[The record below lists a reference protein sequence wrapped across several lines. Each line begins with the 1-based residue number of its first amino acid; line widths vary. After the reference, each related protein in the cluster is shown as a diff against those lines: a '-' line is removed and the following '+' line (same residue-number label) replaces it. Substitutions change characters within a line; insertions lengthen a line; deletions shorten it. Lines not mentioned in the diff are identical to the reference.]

1 MKGIALYVPDGKI
14 VKAVR
19 STIIISN
26 KEGNPRLLFTG
37 NGEGNP
43 NISHTW
49 YSRDLRP
56 GDKFR
61 IRHCDIDGAKLSVP
75 EYTVDYDNPDVNGNE
90 KCTDFGNRE
99 CSDIGNS
106 NAPISVTTIH
116 NFR

>member
-1 MKGIALYVPDGKI
+1 MKGIALSVPGGKV

-26 KEGNPRLLFTG
+26 KEGIPRLLFTG

-56 GDKFR
+56 GDRFR
-61 IRHCDIDGAKLSVP
+61 IRHCDMVESELSVP
-75 EYTVDYDNPDVNGNE
+75 EYTVDYGNPDA
-90 KCTDFGNRE
+90 T
-99 CSDIGNS
+99 
-106 NAPISVTTIH
+106 NAMILEDYRKLRKELIKEGLISEGL
-116 NFR
+116 F

>member
-61 IRHCDIDGAKLSVP
+61 IRHCDIDEAKLSVP
-75 EYTVDYDNPDVNGNE
+75 GYTVDYDNPEETDTLILENYSKLRKELLAEGLINE
-90 KCTDFGNRE
+90 DE
-99 CSDIGNS
+99 
-106 NAPISVTTIH
+106 
-116 NFR
+116 